1 MLLLFVSN
9 LTSSKSDKPVSP
21 LFIFTHMSESNLSM
35 QPKIGIPIVQ
45 QFDVHNFHFFGQ
57 LLLELSGLPRGGKEG
72 INSRRIN

>member
-1 MLLLFVSN
+1 
-9 LTSSKSDKPVSP
+9 
-21 LFIFTHMSESNLSM
+21 M